1 MGKLSAVGLQADSVL
16 VFYATMKKKNKSQAG
31 M

>member
-16 VFYATMKKKNKSQAG
+16 VFYATHEKEKKSQAG